1 MFALIVNHTIQEL
14 FDMTRRP
21 EFHADLEVIE
31 VPSDAQVGW
40 MRPSS
45 EEGFQL
51 PPPPPPEP
59 RIPGS
64 HDSASLELN
73 PDGRHQTVGP
83 LASEALGYFGNI
95 WVRAHH
101 FAKAGD
107 IHRGHTHN
115 FDHVSF
121 LTKGSARVTVNDI
134 ITDYSAINF
143 IVIDKG
149 QTHSIQALEDQTE
162 WWCVWAVRDT
172 NGDVMDILV
181 DPTKHNPNYFANN
194 GPAIIE
200 AVS

>member
-14 FDMTRRP
+14 FDMTSRP
-21 EFHADLEVIE
+21 EMHASLEIIE
-31 VPSDAQVGW
+31 VPSDAQAGW
-40 MRPSS
+40 VRHSS
-45 EEGFQL
+45 EEGFQS
-51 PPPPPPEP
+51 PPPPPKPV
-59 RIPGS
+59 IPGK
-64 HDSASLELN
+64 HLHASLELT
-73 PDGRHQTVGP
+73 PEGRHQTVEA
-83 LASEALGYFGNI
+83 LDMEALGYFGNI

-107 IHRGHTHN
+107 IHRGHAHN

-134 ITDYSAINF
+134 ITDYHAINF

-149 QTHSIQALEDQTE
+149 LSHSIQALEDNTE

-172 NGDVMDILV
+172 NGDVVDIVV

-194 GPAIIE
+194 GPAIE
-200 AVS
+200 AIS